1 VEGFECDAVLGDN
14 IGGGRGL
21 TEHLV
26 AAGHHRIAII
36 HGSLDISTSR
46 DRLQGYRQALEA
58 AGVPW
63 DPRLAVEA
71 SVDVH
76 GGYQAMQHLLRQ
88 EPRPTAVFAINN
100 LIAVGVVQALREQGL
115 ELPQDMALVCFDD
128 IELASQLFPFLTVM
142 AQPAETFGT
151 VAAQLLLERI
161 GGRVIERP
169 RRVVLMPDLVVRT
182 SSTATV
188 PSWLTR
194 VHG

>member
-1 VEGFECDAVLGDN
+1 
-14 IGGGRGL
+14 
-21 TEHLV
+21 
-26 AAGHHRIAII
+26 
-36 HGSLDISTSR
+36 
-46 DRLQGYRQALEA
+46 
-58 AGVPW
+58 
-63 DPRLAVEA
+63 
-71 SVDVH
+71 
-76 GGYQAMQHLLRQ
+76 
-88 EPRPTAVFAINN
+88 VFAINN